1 MRSFIF
7 LLILLLALESS
18 IENDPPLNKLSN
30 LSMRNEDEYGCV
42 LPYNGIHCC
51 WVHPTTCCNPKKPSN
66 CQTQKSICCKIKN
79 GKKED
84 GKSNYYYTPPRRY
97 E

>member
-18 IENDPPLNKLSN
+18 IENEPHLTKFPHLSI
-30 LSMRNEDEYGCV
+30 RNEDEYGCV
-42 LPYNGIHCC
+42 LPKNGIQCC
-51 WVHPTTCCNPKKPSN
+51 WVHPSTCCNLKKPSN
-66 CQTQKSICCKIKN
+66 CQSQKSICCKIRN

-84 GKSNYYYTPPRRY
+84 GKTNYIYTPPRKY